1 VLFTLCLDNRLL
13 PLSWVALL
21 EHTLGGLIEQTF
33 NPDLFYAIHVIQEH

>member
-1 VLFTLCLDNRLL
+1 VL